1 MTSRELSSEQY
12 KELCQRYITDNWTDS
27 VKNTISP
34 AYDDLVNADEL
45 VAEDVIHDY
54 YEGVVFTNDDFFCTA
69 GKVV

>member
-1 MTSRELSSEQY
+1 MTSRDLSPDQF

-27 VKNTISP
+27 VNNTTSP
-34 AYDDLVNADEL
+34 SYDDLANAEEL

-69 GKVV
+69 GKVA